1 MGILIAS
8 IFITREEFM
17 PKILVVDDQ
26 PFVCDLFSKVL
37 ARFAAV
43 ITSSSLEDAQNVI
56 SEHKLD
62 LVISDLSL
70 TENVGR
76 EGFALLE
83 YVRATSPNTKVIIMT
98 GVGTDNTRD
107 EALKLGAAHFL
118 QKPFSLRHLLS
129 EIRPFF
135 NELG

>member
-1 MGILIAS
+1 
-8 IFITREEFM
+8 M

-83 YVRATSPNTKVIIMT
+83 YVRATSPNTKVIIMS

-135 NELG
+135 NELR

>member
-1 MGILIAS
+1 MGILIAM
-8 IFITREEFM
+8 EEIM
-17 PKILVVDDQ
+17 AKILVVDDQ
-26 PFVCDLFSKVL
+26 PFVCDLFSKV
-37 ARFAAV
+37 FAKFATV
-43 ITSSSLEDAQNVI
+43 ITSSSLEDAQNAI
-56 SEHKLD
+56 CQHKFE

-98 GVGTDNTRD
+98 GVGKDDTRD
-107 EALKLGAAHFL
+107 EALKLGAVHFL

-129 EIRPFF
+129 EIRPFLAESSF
-135 NELG
+135 